1 MESEMKSL
9 FTSNDLYNKKMEEV
23 FWSLAAIA
31 NASKRDLNEVFK
43 NGTWKTVQSIVR
55 LGLAK

>member
-1 MESEMKSL
+1 MESDIKYL
-9 FTSNDLYNKKMEEV
+9 CTSNDLCDKKMEEV

-31 NASKRDLNEVFK
+31 NASKRDLNEFFK
-43 NGTWKTVQSIVR
+43 TGAWKTVQSIVR